1 MTKRPKTQEELY
13 EDQILQN
20 SIERVINTS
29 INLITNNVSVE
40 TVKPDR
46 REWLEELQDINLQD
60 WEDLKQITVRLWEQ
74 ERDRI
79 FRKRQSDTE
88 SESDSTKDTE
98 L

>member
-79 FRKRQSDTE
+79 FRKRESESE
-88 SESDSTKDTE
+88 SESDTTKDTE